1 MTTLQEATTKD
12 ANDADAFYLM
22 AIAAARAKNE
32 QGVMT
37 SLQQAL
43 QKNADLR
50 ARAIDDLEFRAY
62 ATSEA
67 FKNAIR

>member
-1 MTTLQEATTKD
+1 MT
-12 ANDADAFYLM
+12 N
-22 AIAAARAKNE
+22 
-32 QGVMT
+32 
-37 SLQQAL
+37 LQQAL